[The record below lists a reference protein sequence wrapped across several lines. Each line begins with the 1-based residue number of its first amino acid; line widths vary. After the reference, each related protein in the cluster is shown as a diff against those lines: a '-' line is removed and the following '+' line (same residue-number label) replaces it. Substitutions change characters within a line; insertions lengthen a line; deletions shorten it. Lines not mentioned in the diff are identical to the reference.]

1 MDMITP
7 VQYGSVLSVA
17 AALLVLT
24 AIAVG
29 VMTVSGLRMRRDYLG
44 AIGRAVVQLTLVA
57 VVIAW
62 IFANPEGTIV
72 YFGVMLVAA
81 TATSVRRVRCGWRN
95 AALVGGPIALA
106 TVIAVVPV
114 VVTGALPLS
123 TQAIVPF
130 TAQVIGGAMT
140 AVSLTGSYALA
151 TARKEWPLVEGRLAI
166 GATARQAGQDIAREA
181 AQRSLTPGFDQT
193 RSAGLVVLPGAFV
206 GMLLGGA
213 TPAEAAQIQLLVLA
227 ALAVAAVVAAAGA
240 GWSLAPWIGG
250 IDRTDTA
257 HRAT

>member
-1 MDMITP
+1 MDTITP

-17 AALLVLT
+17 IAILVLT
-24 AIAVG
+24 VIAVG
-29 VMTVSGLRMRRDYLG
+29 VMTLAGLRMRLDYLG
-44 AIGRAVVQLTLVA
+44 AITRAIVQLTLVA
-57 VVIAW
+57 IVIAW
-62 IFANPEGTIV
+62 IFANPEGTIL
-72 YFGVMLVAA
+72 YFAVMLVAA
-81 TATSVRRVRCGWRN
+81 TATSVRRVGCGWRN
-95 AALVGGPIALA
+95 ALLVGGPIALA
-106 TVIAVVPV
+106 ATVAVAPV

-123 TQAIVPF
+123 TQAVVPF
-130 TAQVIGGAMT
+130 AAQVIGGAMT

-151 TARKEWPLVEGRLAI
+151 TARKEWPLVEGWLAI
-166 GATARQAGQDIAREA
+166 GATPRQAGRDIARES

-227 ALAVAAVVAAAGA
+227 SLAVAAVVAAAGT

-250 IDRTDTA
+250 VDRTDTE
-257 HRAT
+257 HRAN